1 MEIIC
6 REFVDTLI
14 EQTEGLQVA
23 YREAVE
29 YWEPDESPVTTLFA
43 ALGGQ
48 IAEDFDRT
56 GTEVN
61 QQIFRLIEAAMVGGD
76 RNLVTA
82 VATGLIEAIIAR
94 AWRQE
99 GLWLRILPMLGDL
112 SRKHAEAWLAT

>member
-1 MEIIC
+1 MEKSC

-14 EQTEGLQVA
+14 EQAASLQIA
-23 YREAVE
+23 YRETVE
-29 YWEPDESPVTTLFA
+29 YWEPDEPPVTTLFA

-61 QQIFRLIEAAMVGGD
+61 QSIFRLIEAAMVSDD
-76 RNLVTA
+76 RSLVTA
-82 VATGLIEAIIAR
+82 VATGLIEAIVGR

-99 GLWLRILPMLGDL
+99 DLWLRILPMLGDL
-112 SRKHAEAWLAT
+112 TRQHAEAWVAT